1 MGNLNPFSD
10 NKAQNNTQSQTQRSI
25 NPSQISSDTY
35 KYYQNKTTTPKT
47 QISQPKNNIMNKPK
61 MEIKNKTIEP
71 KIKNE
76 KTTPSIKPKNE
87 IHINKETTK
96 ITTINIKKPKKNKIN
111 NISNNIQKNE
121 IIINN
126 NKVQEKQKNNTNTIS
141 TNENRINNYID
152 NNNYYN
158 NNNYYDYN
166 QEEEYYEDDD
176 YYEEEEYY
184 EEDEYYDDDYYN
196 NDYYYNNNNYNYD
209 NNDNNT
215 QMIFNNSESFT
226 GMVDKT
232 INPYPTQEINDEEI
246 YVLMI
251 AEKPSIAKTI
261 SKILGGNNLID
272 RSKEKGWCYYE
283 FDGEFKGIY
292 AHFIVSAVSGH
303 IYQAE
308 FPEDYRSF
316 NIDPYD
322 LFDSPIEKVE
332 SDENS
337 HLNIEWLNEISKGVD
352 ILCLWL
358 DCDREGEN
366 ICYEVIH
373 NVLPN
378 MNQKEYQQIYRAIFS
393 SLAEND
399 IINSF
404 KNISNYPDNN
414 LSLSVDAR
422 QIIDLKVGVS
432 ITRFLTNSLFD
443 YLPENIGNDCI
454 SYGPCQTPTLYF
466 CVKRERE
473 IEEENN
479 KYYKIYITLKSN
491 NLELVICLNDEFSN
505 ENEVEN
511 IKNKLLKMQK
521 IKIEKVNWETRIKSH
536 PQGLN
541 TATLL
546 KISSLYLKNSPQTT
560 MKLAQNLY
568 MLGAITYPRTET
580 TYYSPSTNFGD
591 NLYYLGCDELIDY
604 VKGNLDNINE
614 YGIDEGDHPPITPI
628 GINYSKYS
636 SRLTE
641 KQNDLYNLICDY
653 YFASLSPDMEYNTV
667 TYEFKIGNKIYNATS
682 HVIEN
687 EGYSEYFDYELKD
700 FNYDRNYLEEN
711 YVYDIIKVEYEE
723 QVKDDYITEA
733 ELIEEMEKNKIG
745 TDASMSIHIENIVK
759 RGYVTVTEDRRLIP
773 TDLGRA
779 LIEGLEEVEP
789 ELVLPKNR
797 AKIENFVS
805 QLAEG
810 KTSYKNVLDNAINF
824 YKNKYTNLYNGI
836 DTIFEAFRRYFDMAD
851 DYYYEN

>member
-1 MGNLNPFSD
+1 MGNYNPFGDS
-10 NKAQNNTQSQTQRSI
+10 KPQKNTQIQRPI
-25 NPSQISSDTY
+25 NPTQISSDTY
-35 KYYQNKTTTPKT
+35 HYYQNKITTPKT
-47 QISQPKNNIMNKPK
+47 QISQQKNNIINKPK
-61 MEIKNKTIEP
+61 IEIKNKPIET
-71 KIKNE
+71 KIKTDKIIHNM
-76 KTTPSIKPKNE
+76 KPKPE
-87 IHINKETTK
+87 IRINKEPTK
-96 ITTINIKKPKKNKIN
+96 ISTINIKKPKTNNIKIN
-111 NISNNIQKNE
+111 LNNIQKNE

-126 NKVQEKQKNNTNTIS
+126 KKNQEKQKNNINIIS
-141 TNENRINNYID
+141 KNENRINNYYQNNKEEYYSKD
-152 NNNYYN
+152 NN
-158 NNNYYDYN
+158 YDYN
-166 QEEEYYEDDD
+166 QEDEYYNEDDNYYEDGN
-176 YYEEEEYY
+176 YEEEEYY
-184 EEDEYYDDDYYN
+184 EEDEYYDDYYN
-196 NDYYYNNNNYNYD
+196 YNDNYYYNNNNAYNYD
-209 NNDNNT
+209 SNS
-215 QMIFNNSESFT
+215 QMIFNNDESFT
-226 GMVDKT
+226 GMIDKT
-232 INPYPTQEINDEEI
+232 INPYPTQGINDEEI

-261 SKILGGNNLID
+261 SKILGGNKLIN
-272 RSKEKGWCYYE
+272 RSNEKGWCYYE
-283 FDGEFKGIY
+283 FDGTFKGVN

-308 FPEDYRSF
+308 FPEDYRNF
-316 NIDPYD
+316 KIDPYD
-322 LFDSPIEKVE
+322 LFDAPIEKVE

-337 HLNIEWLNEISKGVD
+337 HLNIEWLNEISKGID

-432 ITRFLTNSLFD
+432 ITRFLTNSIFG

-479 KYYKIYITLKSN
+479 KYYKIYITLKAN
-491 NLELVICLNDEFSN
+491 NMELEICLNNEFSN
-505 ENEVEN
+505 LTEVEN
-511 IKNKLLKMQK
+511 ISNNQILNMQE
-521 IKIEKVNWETRIKSH
+521 IKIEKVNLESRTKSH
-536 PQGLN
+536 PPGLN

-546 KISSLYLKNSPQTT
+546 KISSLYLKDSPQTT

-580 TYYSPSTNFGD
+580 TYYSPSTNFKD

-604 VKGNLDNINE
+604 VNGNLDKINE

-667 TYEFKIGNKIYNATS
+667 TYEFK
-682 HVIEN
+682 
-687 EGYSEYFDYELKD
+687 SEYFDYELKD
-700 FNYDRNYLEEN
+700 FNYDKNYLEEN
-711 YVYDIIKVEYEE
+711 QLYDIIKVEYEE